1 LHILFTN
8 MDYIA
13 AAKALIET
21 DIAGLRQLQDQLDD
35 SFAAALELMDAR
47 LSLGNR
53 IIITGVG
60 KSHDIGCKIAATFNS
75 TGTPAFALH
84 ASEAI
89 HGGLGMIRDGDV
101 VLAISYSG
109 VTLELLNMLPFAKRA
124 GAHIVAITGSPQS
137 DTAALADF
145 VIPIKVAK
153 EACPFNLAPT
163 TSSLVT
169 LAVGDAIAMLLSQR
183 RGFSRE
189 DFAKLH
195 PSGAIGHSLLKVTD
209 LMRKGKQVA
218 RVHRDDTVK
227 QAVNAITDCH
237 AGAVAVVDDDGKVIG
252 IVTDGDCRRFMART
266 DHYTGELVADIM
278 TENPIVLTQDH
289 LAVEAMGIFEKHTIN
304 TLIITDAN
312 DVFVGMVDIQ
322 DMPKMKLM

>member
-1 LHILFTN
+1 MTVFN
-8 MDYIA
+8 DMDYIA

-35 SFAAALELMDAR
+35 SFAAAVELIDER
-47 LSLGNR
+47 ISQGNR

-89 HGGLGMIRDGDV
+89 HGGLGMVREGDV

-124 GAHIVAITGSPQS
+124 GAYIVAITGSPES
-137 DTAALADF
+137 DTAILADF
-145 VIPIKVAK
+145 VIPIKVQK
-153 EACPFNLAPT
+153 ESCPFNLAPT

-189 DFAKLH
+189 DYAKLH
-195 PSGAIGHSLLKVTD
+195 PSGAIGHSLLRVND

-218 RVHRDDTVK
+218 RVHRDDTFK
-227 QAVNAITDCH
+227 QVVVAIGECH
-237 AGAVAVVDDDGKVIG
+237 GGAAAVVDDDDKVIG
-252 IVTDGDCRRFMART
+252 IVTDGDIRRLVAGT
-266 DHYTGELVADIM
+266 DETSGVLVADIM
-278 TENPIVLTQDH
+278 TGDPILLSQDH
-289 LAVEAMGIFEKHTIN
+289 LATEAMGAFDKHAIN

-312 DVFVGMVDIQ
+312 GVFVGMVDIQ

>member
-1 LHILFTN
+1 MPVFN
-8 MDYIA
+8 DMDYIA

-21 DIAGLRQLQDQLDD
+21 DIAGLRQLQDQHDD
-35 SFAAALELMDAR
+35 SFAADVELIDER
-47 LSLGNR
+47 ISQGNR

-75 TGTPAFALH
+75 TSTPAFALH

-89 HGGLGMIRDGDV
+89 HGGLGMVRDGDV

-124 GAHIVAITGSPQS
+124 GAHIVAITGSPES
-137 DTAALADF
+137 DTAILADF
-145 VIPIKVAK
+145 VIPIKVEK
-153 EACPFNLAPT
+153 ESCPFNLAPT

-189 DFAKLH
+189 DYAKLH
-195 PSGAIGHSLLKVTD
+195 PSGAIGHSLLRIND

-218 RVHRDDTVK
+218 RVHRDDTFK
-227 QAVNAITDCH
+227 QAVVAITDCH
-237 AGAVAVVDDDGKVIG
+237 AGAAAVVDDDEKVVG
-252 IVTDGDCRRFMART
+252 IVTDGDCRRLVART
-266 DHYTGELVADIM
+266 DETSSVLVADIM
-278 TENPIVLTQDH
+278 TESPVLLTQDH
-289 LAVEAMGIFEKHTIN
+289 LAAEAMGVFEKHAIN

-312 DVFVGMVDIQ
+312 GVFVGMVDIQ

>member
-1 LHILFTN
+1 MVVFN
-8 MDYIA
+8 DMDYIA

-35 SFAAALELMDAR
+35 SFAAAVELIDER
-47 LSLGNR
+47 ISQGNR

-89 HGGLGMIRDGDV
+89 HGGLGMVREGDV

-124 GAHIVAITGSPQS
+124 GAHIVAITGSPES
-137 DTAALADF
+137 DTAILADF
-145 VIPIKVAK
+145 VIPIKVEK
-153 EACPFNLAPT
+153 ESCPFNLAPT

-189 DFAKLH
+189 DYAKLH
-195 PSGAIGHSLLKVTD
+195 PSGAIGHSLLRIND

-218 RVHRDDTVK
+218 RVHRDGTFK
-227 QAVNAITDCH
+227 QAVVAIGECH
-237 AGAVAVVDDDGKVIG
+237 GGAAAVVDDDGLVVG
-252 IVTDGDCRRFMART
+252 IVTDGDIRRLVART
-266 DHYTGELVADIM
+266 DKTSGVLVADIM
-278 TENPIVLTQDH
+278 TEDPILLTQDH
-289 LAVEAMGIFEKHTIN
+289 LATEAMGVFDKHAIN

-312 DVFVGMVDIQ
+312 GVFVGMVDIQ